1 MVTHKSPLRRIL
13 ISGLVLIGL
22 LVLATPFVAGNEQGP
37 SGSHERLRALLTERH
52 DILKRMVASVQFQ
65 VKNGRADVSALR
77 DATIAMY
84 RAEADLCTSD
94 AARIAVHEKLVNVVQ
109 EQEKL
114 AARRLAAGRIP
125 TWELDEAKVATLE
138 ARIELE
144 RLRLAQQTSN

>member
-22 LVLATPFVAGNEQGP
+22 LVLATPFVAGNEQK
-37 SGSHERLRALLTERH
+37 SAGSAERLRALLTERH
-52 DILKRMVASVQFQ
+52 DILKQMVASVQFQ

-84 RAEADLCTSD
+84 RAEADLCTTD

>member
-13 ISGLVLIGL
+13 ISGLILVGL
-22 LVLATPFVAGNEQGP
+22 LVLATPFVAGDEQGQ

-52 DILKRMVASVQFQ
+52 DILKRRVASVQFQ
-65 VKNGRADVSALR
+65 LKNGRGDVSALR
-77 DATIAMY
+77 DVTIAMY

-94 AARIAVHEKLVNVVQ
+94 AARIAVHEKLVNVVREQQ
-109 EQEKL
+109 EL
-114 AARRLAAGRIP
+114 AARRVAAGRIP
-125 TWELDEAKVATLE
+125 AWELDEARVATLE

>member
-1 MVTHKSPLRRIL
+1 MATHKSPLRRIL
-13 ISGLVLIGL
+13 ISCLVLIGL
-22 LVLATPFVAGNEQGP
+22 LVLATPFVAGNEQEP

-52 DILKRMVASVQFQ
+52 AILKQMVASVQFQ

-94 AARIAVHEKLVNVVQ
+94 TARIAVHEKLVDVVQ
-109 EQEKL
+109 EQEEL

-144 RLRLAQQTSN
+144 RLRLAQEATH